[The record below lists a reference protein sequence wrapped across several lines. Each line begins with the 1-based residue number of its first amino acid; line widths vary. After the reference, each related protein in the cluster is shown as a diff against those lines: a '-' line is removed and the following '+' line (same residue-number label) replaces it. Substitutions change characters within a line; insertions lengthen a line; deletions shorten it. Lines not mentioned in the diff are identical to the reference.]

1 MTKAKLGT
9 EKVGP
14 FRVAPRIRDGG
25 HTGAWMVDVPPHLS
39 PNGKRARHTLTT
51 KAEALAEAKRLL
63 RELQI
68 EGVISGRG
76 FAPKVSGV
84 TLAEVSK
91 RWLEEQVDRVA
102 TGKKR
107 QSSLEADGY
116 KLKAILGKFPATDVS
131 AIGTKELADYQKHR
145 VGAGCVAPTI
155 NAETALFLQVLRWC
169 QEKGLVDKLP
179 KVERIPVPVKRVDV
193 PSPEEMSRILD
204 ALGRRALLVRFLAET
219 GVRKTEAYT
228 LEWSDVDA
236 AQCLVSI
243 RRKDGFTPKTRHS
256 DRDIPISPSLAEAL
270 ADAEKAARTKALK
283 EGEEHPTLVF
293 PGRFGGKLVNI
304 RRALTSA
311 VKNAGVKRNGQ
322 PLKLT
327 PHVLRKAMATWLH
340 VRGVPDA
347 LLQPRL
353 GHAPGSRVT
362 KSVYVKVTTEDMRAS
377 VIDLE
382 AERRARMGA
391 AEAAKTA

>member
-1 MTKAKLGT
+1 MPPLSRKVKYVVTKNT
-9 EKVGP
+9 
-14 FRVAPRIRDGG
+14 F
-25 HTGAWMVDVPPHLS
+25 
-39 PNGKRARHTLTT
+39 
-51 KAEALAEAKRLL
+51 
-63 RELQI
+63 
-68 EGVISGRG
+68 
-76 FAPKVSGV
+76 
-84 TLAEVSK
+84 
-91 RWLEEQVDRVA
+91 
-102 TGKKR
+102 
-107 QSSLEADGY
+107 
-116 KLKAILGKFPATDVS
+116 
-131 AIGTKELADYQKHR
+131 
-145 VGAGCVAPTI
+145 
-155 NAETALFLQVLRWC
+155 QVL
-169 QEKGLVDKLP
+169 
-179 KVERIPVPVKRVDV
+179 
-193 PSPEEMSRILD
+193 
-204 ALGRRALLVRFLAET
+204 
-219 GVRKTEAYT
+219 RKTEAYT

-283 EGEEHPTLVF
+283 DGEEHPTLVF